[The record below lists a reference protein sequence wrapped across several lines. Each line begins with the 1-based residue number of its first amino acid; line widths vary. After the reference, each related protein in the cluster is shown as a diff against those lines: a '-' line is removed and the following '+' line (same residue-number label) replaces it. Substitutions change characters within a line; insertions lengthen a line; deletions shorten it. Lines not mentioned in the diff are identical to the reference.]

1 MATDFQPTQFQ
12 PVTVYDLP
20 HLAFSQA
27 IEGEATRAGL
37 LSTVSETTGLGSAT
51 ITPTERDGV
60 IDKYKK
66 QIGATSGL
74 TGAMVDIATNPW
86 VWLAFLT
93 TPAAAS
99 AIKAGGRAAVGGVF
113 TTAPKYHA
121 FVRENAPFLAGWR
134 FFTGNQAF
142 RNTAAL
148 DAAKEVAT
156 VRQAELLRYRE
167 TVGVVEQQVIG
178 RLRERGINVRSLDP
192 DKAPRKHRDYIKRL
206 DAAIHGRLQGM
217 DEKVERIV
225 SVVEDKPG
233 TYEMSGVQMQASSI
247 DEAFDRFE
255 SLKTPGFVYDTSKLN
270 TIEKAETV
278 LTDKVEMVEAIM
290 DADTVSRVIDEAGAG
305 SLVNAYR
312 SYYDD
317 TAVKMFLKE
326 DQLAGKTSAE
336 LREIMSSREAV
347 KEFIDEDKV
356 VNLWRSQEV
365 RAGDEAQDLFSLQ
378 PNKSDNPGIRL
389 VQETMDL
396 VRKNVT
402 ATNLNTMP
410 NLDART
416 SGIIKRVF
424 SNNIGSGFYHPRL
437 YDSVDRMGNSL
448 VQTAR
453 RNTGKKI
460 NDRAIAASQTMP
472 ETSESA
478 FRTYSTEDLDVIE
491 SLGGTNADVIKQ
503 HERLRARLNNTVER
517 IREVGDTATV
527 SRLGAFNSGKFYSNN
542 AASTYALYLHGSEVV
557 ARDAAG
563 KAVRQYTN
571 AWDGVTQ
578 TQKNSGRFYDATE
591 ASKEAGNR
599 KLYGT
604 ATTKARNRDVLTE
617 IEGPYGGTRGF
628 YNMADVLNQVD
639 GSIANPH
646 LQGILRDTVVPQ
658 MLGKATVRGST
669 ENLLVHTTAM
679 AAKETADF
687 LKKIKVDETAF
698 GAGVVKSLDDFA
710 TKPQSFIGAG
720 ERGGIAKY
728 LYMTHLGFNPAAVV
742 LNLTQPWL
750 LGASWMGV
758 GPTIKA
764 YGQAFKEMGGYI
776 ADRVAMGKLN
786 IDDATKIA
794 LIKKHFQH
802 SESLGIGPDVI
813 QTLDNVAFPVGS
825 LSQRKTLGE
834 RFTDTSMKLFEKG
847 EWMNRLVTAHATDN
861 LYKSAGKYATTGP
874 MQAQRLRD
882 VRQMIQ
888 ETQFGADFLNTPMVF
903 MGYGRLGSI
912 FGAPE
917 MRQFLSFP
925 LRSVTGLAITSKQIN
940 EGRRAVL
947 GFETGF
953 AGARVTD
960 FVRGMGVSASLYYAG
975 RNMFEADMS
984 KGLFYNSTT
993 DIIGGDSFNSQES
1006 PTDFIP
1012 VPPFIDL
1019 GYDFAYGLIQA
1030 DNELIANSIWRLTP
1044 GGIALSRAVSSLG
1057 PGFGLPRDT
1066 EMGRLAQTFQRK
1078 YADYSMKTP
1087 TGEVPVFK
1095 GDGTF
1100 VEFRNPMQMIM
1111 QGLGLDLN
1119 KSKVRSEETGYY
1131 IKQRDLI
1138 LNYRKQILSRMIA
1151 NDVAGAMRKKAEYE
1165 KRFGIPFTVTKAQ
1178 IKGFMTNRLI
1188 PRDERILDRIPP
1200 KARHL
1205 YAGYVAADQTNK
1217 DVDPAA
1223 FVSAGTSTA
1232 RSELMG
1238 RPQTFDLDP
1247 NSVKALKELMEKEE
1261 STGHQKSLSFT
1272 EYVPYGFQ

>member
-1 MATDFQPTQFQ
+1 MAVEFQPTQFQ

-27 IEGEATRAGL
+27 LEGEATRAGL
-37 LSTVSETTGLGSAT
+37 LSTVSEATGLGSAT
-51 ITPTERDGV
+51 ITPIEREGV

-66 QIGATSGL
+66 QIGAESGL
-74 TGAMVDIATNPW
+74 SGALVDIATNPW

-99 AIKAGGRAAVGGVF
+99 AIKSGGKAATQGIF

-121 FVRENAPFLAGWR
+121 FVRENAPFLTGWR

-148 DAAKEVAT
+148 DAAREVAV
-156 VRQAELLRYRE
+156 VRQAELLRYSE
-167 TVGVVEQQVIG
+167 SVGAVEQKVIQN
-178 RLRERGINVRSLDP
+178 LRQRGINVRSLDP
-192 DKAPRKHRDYIKRL
+192 DKAPRKHREYIKRL
-206 DAAIHGRLQGM
+206 DAAIHGKLQGM
-217 DEKVERIV
+217 DQSVEKVV
-225 SVVEDKPG
+225 SVIEDIPG
-233 TYEMSGVQMQASSI
+233 RYQMGNVTLEARSLDEALEAFKGVQVEGFNYSGSTIKTLQKAS
-247 DEAFDRFE
+247 
-255 SLKTPGFVYDTSKLN
+255 
-270 TIEKAETV
+270 TV
-278 LTDKVEMVEAIM
+278 LTDKRTVVDPIM
-290 DADTVSRVIDEAGAG
+290 DSGIVDSVIRNAGAEE
-305 SLVNAYR
+305 LVSAYR
-312 SYYDD
+312 KYYDD
-317 TAVKMFLKE
+317 TAIRMFMKE
-326 DQLAGKTSAE
+326 DQLAGKSAE
-336 LREIMSSREAV
+336 EIREILSNRDRVS
-347 KEFIDEDKV
+347 EFIDEDKI

-365 RAGDEAQDLFSLQ
+365 RAGDDVQDLYSLQ
-378 PNKSDNPGIRL
+378 PNKSDNPGVRL

-396 VRKNVT
+396 VRKNVVT
-402 ATNLNTMP
+402 KGLNTMP
-410 NLDART
+410 ELDAKT
-416 SGIIKRVF
+416 TGIINRVF
-424 SNNIGSGFYHPRL
+424 SNNLGSGFYHPRL
-437 YDSVDRMGNSL
+437 YDSIDRMGNSL

-453 RNTGKKI
+453 RNTGKNI

-478 FRTYSTEDLDVIE
+478 FKTYSSEDLDT
-491 SLGGTNADVIKQ
+491 LRFFAGTNEDVIKSHQ
-503 HERLRARLNNTVER
+503 LMASRLERTTQR
-517 IREVGDTATV
+517 IKEVGDTATV

-542 AASTYALYLHGSEVV
+542 AASTYALYLHGSRVV
-557 ARDAAG
+557 SRDASG
-563 KAVRQYTN
+563 KAVRQYTD
-571 AWDGVTQ
+571 AWEGVTQ
-578 TQKNSGRFYDATE
+578 TQKNSQRFYDATDV
-591 ASKEAGNR
+591 SKEAGER

-604 ATTKARNRDVLTE
+604 KTTEARNRDVLTD
-617 IEGPYGGTRGF
+617 IEGPFGGTRGY

-646 LQGILRDTVVPQ
+646 LQGILRDTIIPQ
-658 MLGKATVRGST
+658 MLGKSTIRGST
-669 ENLLVHTTAM
+669 ENFLVHTTAM
-679 AAKETADF
+679 AAGETAEF
-687 LKKIKVDETAF
+687 LKKIKVGDTTY
-698 GAGVVKSLDDFA
+698 GKSVIDSLEDFA
-710 TKPQSFIGAG
+710 NKPKSFIGAG

-776 ADRVAMGKLN
+776 AERASMGKLN
-786 IDDATKIA
+786 IDDATKIK
-794 LIKKHFQH
+794 LINKHFRH
-802 SESLGIGPDVI
+802 SDSLGIGPDVI
-813 QTLDNVAFPVGS
+813 QTLDNIAFPVGS
-825 LSQRKTLGE
+825 LSAKKSFGQ

-861 LYKSAGKYATTGP
+861 LYKSAGKFSTTGP
-874 MQAQRLRD
+874 LAAQRLRD

-888 ETQFGADFLNTPMVF
+888 ETQFGADFLNTPLVF
-903 MGYGRLGSI
+903 MGYGKLGSI

-925 LRSVTGLAITSKQIN
+925 LRSVTGLAITPKQIN

-960 FVRGMGVSASLYYAG
+960 FVRGMGVSAALYYAG

-984 KGLFYNSTT
+984 KGLFFNSTT
-993 DIIGGDSFNSQES
+993 DIIGGDSFNRQES
-1006 PTDFIP
+1006 ATDFIP

-1019 GYDFAYGLIQA
+1019 GYDFIYGIAQA
-1030 DNELIANSIWRLTP
+1030 DNELIANSIWRSVP
-1044 GGIALSRAVSSLG
+1044 GGIALSRALG
-1057 PGFGLPRDT
+1057 SVGQGFGLPMDT
-1066 EMGRLAQTFQRK
+1066 EVGRLAQTFQRR
-1078 YADYSMKTP
+1078 YADYGMKTP

-1100 VEFRNPMQMIM
+1100 IEFRNPMQLIM

-1138 LNYRKQILSRMIA
+1138 LDYRKQILSRLIS
-1151 NDVAGAMRKKAEYE
+1151 NDVSGAMRKKAEYE
-1165 KRFGIPFTVTKAQ
+1165 KRFGIPFTITKAQ
-1178 IKGFMTNRLI
+1178 IKGFMTNRMI

-1205 YAGYVAADQTNK
+1205 YAGYVAADEVNK

-1223 FVSAGTSTA
+1223 FVSAGTSSA

-1272 EYVPYGFQ
+1272 EYVPYGFR